1 VAEQIEGIENA
12 GGDDIGGY
20 QGFHSTAF
28 ELHQSNA
35 QGGSLEHGAIVAAI
49 ADGNYL
55 FRIQIDNKGPLRFGL
70 IFRGGNG
77 QVEGEPRE
85 SSFS

>member
-1 VAEQIEGIENA
+1 MAEQIEGIENA

-35 QGGSLEHGAIVAAI
+35 QGGSLEHRAIVAAI
-49 ADGNYL
+49 ANGDHL
-55 FRIQIDNKGPLRFGL
+55 FCTQAADKGLFGFGL
-70 IFRGGNG
+70 IFGGGNG